1 MIALDGLQLALMPSV
16 KTMELVEVG
25 VLGDGTPVQ
34 IERDLDDECCA
45 WVGQDWFELTLQ
57 EYQAIRALVIR

>member
-1 MIALDGLQLALMPSV
+1 MIALDTLQLALLPTI
-16 KTMELVEVG
+16 KTTELVEIG
-25 VLGDGTPVQ
+25 FLGDGTPVQ